1 MRKINKTLIGHILAA
16 FTIGVWGTTFI
27 ATKILLE
34 DFTPL
39 EIMVFRTILG
49 FVGLFIIYPKIFK
62 WTNWKDEL
70 YMFIASLSGLTIYQL
85 LENIAI
91 DYTQASNVSIITSC
105 AAFFT
110 AICSKIF
117 LKDEKIT
124 RLFYIGF
131 LVSMIGVVFVS
142 VNGGGSLDIFP
153 LGDFISLIAAVLWGA
168 YGVVVKLVSKS
179 NYNPIQLTRRI
190 MFYAMIAF
198 IPMALINGSDL
209 TLTRFL
215 NVENLLLTLFLGIV
229 ASSICFLTW
238 NMAVDYLGAVK
249 SGLYVYFNPVVTIIF
264 GIIILNEKLKVWGI
278 IGTILIFIGL
288 YISTYKKKEKT
299 RDE

>member
-1 MRKINKTLIGHILAA
+1 MRKINKTLLGHILAA

-131 LVSMIGVVFVS
+131 LVSMIGVIFVS

-153 LGDFISLIAAVLWGA
+153 LGDFISLVAAVLWGA

-198 IPMALINGSDL
+198 IPMAFINGSDL

-215 NVENLLLTLFLGIV
+215 NLENLLLTLFLGIV

-264 GIIILNEKLKVWGI
+264 GVIILNEKLKVWGI

>member
-1 MRKINKTLIGHILAA
+1 MKKNKKNLLGHILAA
-16 FTIGVWGTTFI
+16 FTIAVWGTTFI

-117 LKDEKIT
+117 LKDEKVT

-131 LVSMIGVVFVS
+131 IVSMIGVVFVS
-142 VNGGGSLDIFP
+142 LNGGMSLNIFP
-153 LGDFISLIAAVLWGA
+153 IGDFISLLAAILWGA
-168 YGVVVKLVSKS
+168 YGVAVKLVSKS

-209 TLTRFL
+209 SLARFA
-215 NVENLLLTLFLGIV
+215 NAENLLLTLFLGII

-238 NMAVDYLGAVK
+238 NMAVDHLGAVK

-264 GIIILNEKLKVWGI
+264 GIIILNEKLTIWGI

-288 YISTYKKKEKT
+288 YISTYKKKE
-299 RDE
+299 EVNE

>member
-1 MRKINKTLIGHILAA
+1 MRKINKTLLGHILAA

-70 YMFIASLSGLTIYQL
+70 YMFVASLSGLTIYQL

-124 RLFYIGF
+124 KLFYIGF
-131 LVSMIGVVFVS
+131 LVSMIGVIFVS

-153 LGDFISLIAAVLWGA
+153 LGDFISLVAAVLWGA

-264 GIIILNEKLKVWGI
+264 GVIILNEKLKVWGI

>member
-1 MRKINKTLIGHILAA
+1 MKKNKKNLLGHILAA

-27 ATKILLE
+27 ATKILLD
-34 DFTPL
+34 DFSPL

-49 FVGLFIIYPKIFK
+49 YLGLLLIYPKIFK

-131 LVSMIGVVFVS
+131 IVSMIGVVFVS
-142 VNGGGSLDIFP
+142 LNGGMSLNIFP
-153 LGDFISLIAAVLWGA
+153 IGDFISLLAAILWGA
-168 YGVVVKLVSKS
+168 YGVAVKLVSKS
-179 NYNPIQLTRRI
+179 NYNPIHLTRRI

-209 TLTRFL
+209 SLARFA
-215 NVENLLLTLFLGIV
+215 NTENLLLTLFLGII

-264 GIIILNEKLKVWGI
+264 GIIILNEKLTIWGI

-288 YISTYKKKEKT
+288 YISTYKKKE
-299 RDE
+299 EVNE